1 MVNEAIVGME
11 FPPFEFPIER
21 GKIKEFARA
30 LGDKNPIYTDEEYAK
45 SKGFRS
51 IPAPPTYTASFLHH
65 VPDEDFL
72 LNLMEQMGISVA
84 TSVHGESE
92 FEYLAP
98 ICAGDVLTV
107 QAKVKDHYRK
117 EGKRGGK
124 MNFITVEATYVNQEG
139 ELVQKDRMLFI
150 ERESAA

>member
-11 FPPFEFPIER
+11 FPPFEFLIER

-30 LGDKNPIYTDEEYAK
+30 LGDKDPLYVDEELAK
-45 SKGFRS
+45 SMGFRS

-65 VPDEDFL
+65 VPDENFL
-72 LNLMEQMGISVA
+72 LNMMQEMGISVA

-107 QAKVKDHYRK
+107 RVKVKDFYQK

-124 MNFITVEATYVNQEG
+124 MNFITVESTYTNQGG

>member
-11 FPPFEFPIER
+11 FPPFEFLIEK

-30 LGDKNPIYTDEEYAK
+30 LGDGNPLYYDEELAK
-45 SKGFRS
+45 SMGFRS

-65 VPDEDFL
+65 VPDENFL
-72 LNLMEQMGISVA
+72 LKMMEGMGVSVA

-107 QAKVKDHYRK
+107 RMSIKDLYSK

-124 MNFITVEATYVNQEG
+124 MNFITAESTYTNQEG
-139 ELVQKDRMLFI
+139 KLVQKDRMLFI
-150 ERESAA
+150 ERESAT

>member
-1 MVNEAIVGME
+1 ME
-11 FPPFEFPIER
+11 FPPFEFLIER

-30 LGDKNPIYTDEEYAK
+30 LGDKDPLYVDEELAK
-45 SKGFRS
+45 SMGFRS

-65 VPDEDFL
+65 VPDENFL
-72 LNLMEQMGISVA
+72 LNMMQEMGISVA

-107 QAKVKDHYRK
+107 RVKVKDFYQK

-124 MNFITVEATYVNQEG
+124 MNFITVESTYTNQGG

>member
-11 FPPFEFPIER
+11 FPTFELPIEK
-21 GKIKEFARA
+21 GKIKEFARS
-30 LGDKNPIYTDEEYAK
+30 LGDKDAIYVDEELAR

-51 IPAPPTYTASFLHH
+51 IPAPPTFTATFLHH
-65 VPDEDFL
+65 VPDENFL
-72 LNLMEQMGISVA
+72 LNMMAQMGISVA

-98 ICAGDVLTV
+98 VCAGDVLTV
-107 QAKVKDHYRK
+107 AITVKDFYQK

-124 MNFITVEATYVNQEG
+124 MNFITVESTYTNQEG

>member
-11 FPPFEFPIER
+11 FPPFEFIIEK

-30 LGDKNPIYTDEEYAK
+30 LGDRNPVYSDEELAR
-45 SKGFRS
+45 SMGFRS

-65 VPDEDFL
+65 VPDENFL
-72 LNLMEQMGISVA
+72 LNMMQEMGISVA

-107 QAKVKDHYRK
+107 RVKVKDYYQK

-124 MNFITVEATYVNQEG
+124 MNFITVESTYTNQDG
-139 ELVQKDRMLFI
+139 MLAQKDRMLFI

>member
-11 FPPFEFPIER
+11 FPPFEFLIER

-30 LGDKNPIYTDEEYAK
+30 LGDKDPLYVDEELAK
-45 SKGFRS
+45 SMGFRS

-65 VPDEDFL
+65 VPDENFL
-72 LNLMEQMGISVA
+72 LNMMQEMGISVA

-107 QAKVKDHYRK
+107 RVKVKDFYQK

-124 MNFITVEATYVNQEG
+124 MNFITVESAYTNQGG